1 MSVAGVRCPRV
12 KTGVRGLG
20 VAAPAWLWPR
30 AAGPRRSGFAR
41 PGGALGSGHE
51 ALGDNLASPCFAA
64 LTTREVMSDA
74 ALGEA
79 EAGAGVEGSLV
90 KVRARGQG

>member
-1 MSVAGVRCPRV
+1 MAGVRCPRV

-30 AAGPRRSGFAR
+30 AAGVRRSGFAR
-41 PGGALGSGHE
+41 PRALGNGLE
-51 ALGDNLASPCFAA
+51 ALGDNLPSPFFAA

-74 ALGEA
+74 ALGKA

-90 KVRARGQG
+90 RVRARGQG